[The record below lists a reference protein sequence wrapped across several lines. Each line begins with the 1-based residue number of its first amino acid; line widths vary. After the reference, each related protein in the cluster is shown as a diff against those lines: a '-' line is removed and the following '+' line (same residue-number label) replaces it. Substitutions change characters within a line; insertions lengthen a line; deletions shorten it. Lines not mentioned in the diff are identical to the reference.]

1 MEFSIVPVPKTD
13 VDTLLKFSRKTF
25 MEAFESQNTP
35 EDIEI
40 YDRQAFTRSFLFFWL
55 FLVNSASTTDCALK
69 YSEKIKS
76 QLENPDSFFWFG
88 KIGDEIVGYIKIN
101 FGKAQSE
108 PQSEEWSELERIY
121 VDRSHQGKKIGEK
134 LLDFAVEESKRRAK
148 KVVWLGVWDQNR
160 DARRFYERK
169 GFKQFDQHTFV
180 LGTDKQIDIIY
191 KKDL

>member
-40 YDRQAFTRSFLFFWL
+40 YDRQAFT
-55 FLVNSASTTDCALK
+55 
-69 YSEKIKS
+69 SEKIKS